1 MILALCRQDSLVSI
15 AILWSFGFIRIP
27 SSINSLFYQSA
38 KGIYFFKML
47 EYTFDFTMTNY
58 YGYLSFWLTPPDP
71 FWLCVVCWWLHCF
84 CNLGPPNFR
93 LGYNNVHILSL
104 TILGGMMGGPP
115 PIPLK
120 PIQLII
126 SQNPL
131 HDIFSLKSPA
141 RYLKFAP
148 DI

>member
-15 AILWSFGFIRIP
+15 AIFWSFGFIQIS

-104 TILGGMMGGPP
+104 TIFSTKCVFPYIWQYPLDVNGHEIKSNYNWVKCD
-115 PIPLK
+115 PILERRK
-120 PIQLII
+120 I
-126 SQNPL
+126 
-131 HDIFSLKSPA
+131 
-141 RYLKFAP
+141 R
-148 DI
+148 